1 MQKTVVSTPRILPRA
16 CGERAYVLL
25 DVSPVRR
32 GDGGLPTH
40 REHPPSGRCVVGCA
54 SNQTVL
60 RGRPH
65 RGGGLPADGEVP
77 ARTPLGRHV
86 GRQHQAPR
94 KPVGMREMRPSR
106 FSLT

>member
-40 REHPPSGRCVVGCA
+40 REHPPLRSV
-54 SNQTVL
+54 
-60 RGRPH
+60 RGRLRVEPD
-65 RGGGLPADGEVP
+65 RAP
-77 ARTPLGRHV
+77 RTPS
-86 GRQHQAPR
+86 
-94 KPVGMREMRPSR
+94 SR
-106 FSLT
+106 WRTTC